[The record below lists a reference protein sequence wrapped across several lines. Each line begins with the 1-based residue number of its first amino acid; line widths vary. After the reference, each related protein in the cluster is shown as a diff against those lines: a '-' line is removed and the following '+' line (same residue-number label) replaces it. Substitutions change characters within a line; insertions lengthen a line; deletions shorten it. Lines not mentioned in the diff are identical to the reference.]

1 MRGCCGPRPADP
13 KPGKADIVI
22 KVPDISCNHCK
33 MAIEKAVK
41 NLGGVHDVN
50 IDLASKEVK
59 VSYDST
65 DVREEDI
72 KQAIED
78 AGYTAQ

>member
-1 MRGCCGPRPADP
+1 M
-13 KPGKADIVI
+13 
-22 KVPDISCNHCK
+22 SCNHCK

-41 NLGGVHDVN
+41 SLGGVHGVN
-50 IDLASKEVK
+50 VDMNSKEVK

-65 DVREEDI
+65 DVKEEDI

-78 AGYTAQ
+78 AGYTAE